1 MQVEQ
6 ITDADADADKIKNV
20 ELCRAEWHT
29 VEDTWVEMFLLFD
42 QTVRHT
48 K

>member
-6 ITDADADADKIKNV
+6 ITDADADKIKNV

-29 VEDTWVEMFLLFD
+29 VEGT
-42 QTVRHT
+42 
-48 K
+48 